1 MPLPPAHFHHTL
13 FWESL
18 ATSGVLARRLVEEL
32 RSRWTPESWRPVG
45 EVMIREGLLTVR
57 QASAL
62 LAMQTDEPSM
72 RLGDLAVRECL
83 CTGEEL
89 ERALEVQRRTCP
101 GPVELLLE
109 DERVR
114 GEDLVGALLR
124 YVRFLEGRLQLSG
137 S

>member
-18 ATSGVLARRLVEEL
+18 ATSGVLAKRLVEEL
-32 RSRWTPESWRPVG
+32 RSRWTPEAWRPMG
-45 EVMIREGLLTVR
+45 EVMVREGLLTVR
-57 QASAL
+57 QASGL
-62 LAMQTDEPSM
+62 LAMQAKEPSM
-72 RLGDLAVRECL
+72 RFGELAVRESL
-83 CTGEEL
+83 CSNAEL
-89 ERALEVQRRTCP
+89 EGALELQRRICP
-101 GPVELLLE
+101 GPIEILLE

-114 GEDLVGALLR
+114 GEDLVAALLR